1 MPLLEAALA
10 GVTTSVTLGELWS
23 LSSSPLCL
31 IDTEWHVLAA
41 NPAFLSLTG
50 QPATGRKLDDLVQAF
65 PGWDRLHAAPQ
76 EHHRATGYEVVLVTQ
91 ESVAT
96 FRVDTQV
103 IPCQI
108 TDQYGAGVL
117 LQFTPRQRSMT
128 TSRWDAIDL
137 SERPPGSAQLSL
149 ATTARILA
157 RRAAQGLAATLI
169 VGYLS
174 CPSTSAFSL
183 DCLTLDTVSSMLL
196 DQLRYALQPF
206 VAGRLDASTLIAVT
220 DEPASHQLIET
231 LHDLRDATGD
241 RFPSLTT
248 WPFLTRL
255 IFAVIPV
262 TERCVVSEETLHTT
276 IERTRHLVTCLDHP
290 VAVFSPDEA
299 DPAPPPL
306 TAVVE
311 ALLDRRFTFV
321 AQPIAPLQ
329 PSQPPR
335 VELLARL
342 AVGDRRLS
350 PAFFLPL
357 VQELRL
363 QPALLQASLEQA
375 SRLAATGAIVHVN
388 AEPSALLEL
397 AAEGRLSSLS
407 ARTLR
412 GRLVL
417 EITDGHVG
425 ADVSRLSATLDALR
439 QEGIEIALD
448 DFGVGFQ
455 GCLPL
460 TLLPLDLVKIDRA
473 LTRTLAHERDR
484 IVIEAIVQTCR
495 KLGLAT
501 VVEGVEDARLLPIL
515 TSWHVDYVQGFA
527 TGRPCPLPVG
537 S

>member
-1 MPLLEAALA
+1 M
-10 GVTTSVTLGELWS
+10 
-23 LSSSPLCL
+23 
-31 IDTEWHVLAA
+31 LAA

-50 QPATGRKLDDLVQAF
+50 QPATGRKLEDLVQAL
-65 PGWDRLHAAPQ
+65 PGWDRLRAALQ
-76 EHHRATGYEVVLVTQ
+76 EHHRATEYAVVLVTQ
-91 ESVAT
+91 ETVAT
-96 FRVDTQV
+96 FRVDAQV
-103 IPCQI
+103 IPCQV

-149 ATTARILA
+149 ANTARILA
-157 RRAAQGLAATLI
+157 RRAAQGLATTLI

-174 CPSTSAFSL
+174 CPSTIASSL

-196 DQLRYALQPF
+196 DQLRSRLRPL
-206 VAGRLDASTLIAVT
+206 VAVRLDASTLIAVT
-220 DEPASHQLIET
+220 DEPASQQLIET

-241 RFPSLTT
+241 RFPSLTA
-248 WPFLTRL
+248 WPFLIRL

-276 IERTRHLVTCLDHP
+276 IERTRQLVTRLDHP

-299 DPAPPPL
+299 NPAPPPL

-321 AQPIAPLQ
+321 GQPIAPLQ

-342 AVGDRRLS
+342 TVGDRRLS

-363 QPALLQASLEQA
+363 QPAHLQASLEQA

-417 EITDGHVG
+417 EVTDGHVG
-425 ADVSRLSATLDALR
+425 ADVSRLSATLEALR

-448 DFGVGFQ
+448 DFGAGFQ

-460 TLLPLDLVKIDRA
+460 TLLPVDLVKIDRA
-473 LTRTLAHERDR
+473 LTRTLPTN
-484 IVIEAIVQTCR
+484 EAGSSPKRSSRPAANSVWRRSWRGRRR
-495 KLGLAT
+495 KA
-501 VVEGVEDARLLPIL
+501 LPIL
-515 TSWHVDYVQGFA
+515 TSWRVDYVQGFA
-527 TGRPCPLPVG
+527 TGRPYPLPVG